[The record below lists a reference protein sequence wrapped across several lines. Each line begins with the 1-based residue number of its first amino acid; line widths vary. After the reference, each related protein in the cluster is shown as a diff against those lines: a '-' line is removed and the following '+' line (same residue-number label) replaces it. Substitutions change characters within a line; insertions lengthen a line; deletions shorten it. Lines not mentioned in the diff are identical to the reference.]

1 MDNPLPPYAAGLS
14 ARLWSEASPEQRR
27 LTYQLVRNGAYFG
40 AAALLIAK
48 YGDQLAI

>member
-1 MDNPLPPYAAGLS
+1 MDNPLAPVASWLYS
-14 ARLWSEASPEQRR
+14 RLWAEASPEQRR

-40 AAALLIAK
+40 ASCLLIAQ